1 MERDKARKVVKA
13 NIKIY
18 ILKNISLR
26 EPCFGKSK
34 TKLKVWLEQWQID
47 EKEEDN
53 KLAMGLKPCSR
64 VANITGI

>member
-1 MERDKARKVVKA
+1 MYTTWMERDKARKVVKA
-13 NIKIY
+13 NIKFY

-53 KLAMGLKPCSR
+53 KFAMGLKPF
-64 VANITGI
+64 